1 VPNSRLALALSLLL
15 PIAATAGYRFDTPET
30 YLAEAEA
37 LPAWGATLARHL
49 EERFVIQSCLAA
61 EEHCDGRLK
70 GLRIVLEKGEN
81 LAPDKQLRLVN
92 RYVNKRRYRKD
103 RRQMSLSVAQGGQA
117 KLRNHWTTLLDFL
130 YKGGDCEDYATAKY
144 FLLRELGFAAEDMRI
159 VVSYDHSVREHHA
172 VLAVRQD
179 DDSSWLLEIDN
190 TIRKSRQSNY
200 RFIYAINENGI
211 WDHVQ

>member
-1 VPNSRLALALSLLL
+1 MRNSRLALALSLLL
-15 PIAATAGYRFDTPET
+15 PIAAAAGYRFDAPET
-30 YLAEAEA
+30 YLTKAEA
-37 LPAWGATLARHL
+37 LPAWGATLSRHL
-49 EERFVIQSCLAA
+49 EERILIQNCLAA
-61 EEHCDGRLK
+61 EEHCDRRLK
-70 GLRIVLEKGEN
+70 GLRIVLEKGAN
-81 LAPDKQLRLVN
+81 LAPDQKLRLVN

-144 FLLRELGFAAEDMRI
+144 FLLRELGFAAKDMRI
-159 VVSYDHSVREHHA
+159 VVSYDRSVREHHA
-172 VLAVRQD
+172 VLAIRQD

-190 TIRKSRQSNY
+190 SIRKSRQSDY

-211 WDHVQ
+211 WDHAQ